1 MVVTG
6 SVVEDEPTP
15 GGGVTNGRREGRG
28 VVTHSLTRALAVEF
42 GFGGDLESLEAPV
55 LSDGDLDVFNRAVR
69 QKDHFVLA
77 CVERDAGV
85 ACRYPFDV
93 EVAAGCGRDDDPHG
107 KRIPFHAESLDAE
120 SELPH
125 EELAVEHDTIDDRP
139 AGMEDVAA
147 LGAGPSGWSR
157 ACRLTVVIVS
167 HRRRPHDRAA
177 LDDARS
183 CGVSRPL
190 R

>member
-1 MVVTG
+1 VTG
-6 SVVEDEPTP
+6 ERRRGRACT
-15 GGGVTNGRREGRG
+15 GNGVTEGLLTANARREGRG
-28 VVTHSLTRALAVEF
+28 VVTHSLTLALAVEF

-125 EELAVEHDTIDDRP
+125 EEFAVEHDTIDDRP
-139 AGMEDVAA
+139 AGMEDVAP
-147 LGAGPSGWSR
+147 L
-157 ACRLTVVIVS
+157 
-167 HRRRPHDRAA
+167 RRRTVGLVPCESPD
-177 LDDARS
+177 S
-183 CGVSRPL
+183 CHRL
-190 R
+190 